1 MIRASKSRLNMRA
14 RCAQQ
19 FAFRYG
25 LDMVRPPSAAMSFGS
40 AWHDGA
46 GVDYHH
52 KSETG
57 ENLPV
62 EDTVEHA
69 VESLKERKPDTDW
82 TGADFGEHVDL
93 LADLQREYAVEVAR
107 DVHPIKGGVERKLEI
122 QLGDDVLV
130 TGYIDVVDGEGSI
143 DLKSSAKRWAPRQAL
158 TALDPLIYT
167 MDEPGVSVFKF
178 HVGVKKEGGET
189 QVIPVKVDENAK
201 AGARAYVYHAAHEM
215 QRVIDDPE
223 NPELALPTGFG
234 GFMCNRRHCGYWREC
249 QARWGLP
256 IPE

>member
-25 LDMVRPPSAAMSFGS
+25 MDMLRPPTAAMSFGS

-46 GVDYHH
+46 GVDYHY

-62 EDTVEHA
+62 ADVIEHA
-69 VESLKERKPDTDW
+69 VQSLEERKPDTDW
-82 TGADFGEHVDL
+82 GQEDFGDHVDL
-93 LADLQREYAVEVAR
+93 LVELQREYAMEIAR
-107 DVHPIKGGVERKLEI
+107 DVTPIKGGVERKLEI

-130 TGYIDVVDGEGSI
+130 TGYIDVVDGQGSI
-143 DLKSSAKRWAPRQAL
+143 DLKSSAKRWSKKQA
-158 TALDPLIYT
+158 AGMLDPLIYT

-178 HVGVKKEGGET
+178 HVGVKKECAET
-189 QVIPVKVDENAK
+189 QVVPVTVDEDAK
-201 AGARAYVYHAAHEM
+201 RGARAYVYHAAKGM
-215 QRVIDDPE
+215 QRIIDDPE
-223 NPELALPTGFG
+223 NPDLALPTGFG
-234 GFMCNRRHCGYWREC
+234 GFMCTKRHCGYFREC